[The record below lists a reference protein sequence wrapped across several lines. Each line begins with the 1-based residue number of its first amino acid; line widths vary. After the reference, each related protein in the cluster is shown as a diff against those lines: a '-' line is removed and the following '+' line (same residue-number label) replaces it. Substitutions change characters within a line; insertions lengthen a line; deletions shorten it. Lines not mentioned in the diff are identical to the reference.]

1 MENKAAFLNSKGT
14 PLSIQQAHLAQP
26 EVHEVLIRNHAVAIN
41 PVDYKIQDTGVLVC
55 EWPYILGED
64 IAGEVVEVGSAVT
77 SFQKGDR
84 VVAFALNIVTQ
95 SQANGGFQ
103 LYTATAASMVSLIP
117 EKVAFTDA
125 VVLPLGLATASG
137 ALFSTEYLGIDPPR
151 AAEPIPTEN
160 KKKLVLIWGGASSV
174 GSCAI
179 QLCAAAG
186 LTVLTTVSPK
196 NTNYAKDLGAA
207 EAFDY
212 NDSAVVKNLEEA
224 ALGKEIIGA
233 YDAIS
238 SEASLA
244 ACVDFLHAVGGG
256 KLSLTLTNTK
266 LPDLPEGVTVVA
278 GRPPLQ
284 GPDGGEPIW
293 RQVYKDFLGAGLQN
307 GKLKAK
313 PDAFVLKG
321 GLGRLQEGL
330 DLVRT
335 GVSAKKIVVELMS

>member
-1 MENKAAFLNSKGT
+1 MENKAAFLTSPGT
-14 PLSIQQAHLAQP
+14 PLAIQHAHLAQP

-41 PVDYKIQDTGVLVC
+41 PVDYKIQDTG
-55 EWPYILGED
+55 ILGED

-77 SFQKGDR
+77 SFRKGDR

-95 SQANGGFQ
+95 NPANGGFQ
-103 LYTATAASMVSLIP
+103 LYTTSAASMVSPIP
-117 EKVAFTDA
+117 KNIAFTDA

-151 AAEPIPTEN
+151 ASDPVPTGN
-160 KKKLVLIWGGASSV
+160 KDKLVLIWGGASSV
-174 GSCAI
+174 GSCAV

-196 NTNYAKDLGAA
+196 NTDYAKDIGAA
-207 EAFDY
+207 EALDY
-212 NDSAVVKNLEEA
+212 HDSAIVEKLVKA
-224 ALGKEIIGA
+224 ALGKEIVGA

-244 ACVDFLHAVGGG
+244 ACVDFLHSVGGG
-256 KLSLTLTNTK
+256 KLSLTLANTN

-284 GPDGGEPIW
+284 SPDGGEPIW

-313 PDAFVLKG
+313 PDAFILKG
-321 GLGRLQEGL
+321 GLSRLQEGL

-335 GVSAKKIVVELMS
+335 GVSAKKIVVELLG